1 MYVSVVFVRR
11 CLHSAVSLTLIRE
24 HRFIRIAIIIIILN
38 YYYSAY
44 QPYALPLGQ
53 AGSHNNNA
61 RLNGHFYTVLTSA
74 SEQTDYTPVVCYIL
88 ISGTVA

>member
-1 MYVSVVFVRR
+1 MYVSVVFVIR
-11 CLHSAVSLTLIRE
+11 CLLSAVSLTLIKE
-24 HRFIRIAIIIIILN
+24 QRFIRIAIIIILH